1 MGYVLKGFCS
11 EKVEARRRGTRE
23 VGEQEEGRVR
33 EGEKGKLSAWT
44 PIG

>member
-1 MGYVLKGFCS
+1 MGYVIKGFCS
-11 EKVEARRRGTRE
+11 EKVGARRGRE

-33 EGEKGKLSAWT
+33 EGEKAKLSAWT

>member
-11 EKVEARRRGTRE
+11 EKVGARRGGTRE

-33 EGEKGKLSAWT
+33 EGEKRKLSAWT